1 MVNYKKLNNKKYKY
15 CIYFLFVLYMKVKVP
30 LKYVPERLNM
40 KDKKKV
46 KQELKKS
53 RAKYKKGIYYTRKKV
68 KSYEVKPSKHV
79 LNAQRI
85 YNINSIDVSD
95 ELSKKTKCSKNSLLD
110 IVKKGQGAYFSAG
123 SRPNQTGHSWG
134 IARLASAITGG
145 KAAAVDYNILEKGC
159 KSSSIALKL
168 AKKSRKKHGFGK
180 RKTRKILL

>member
-1 MVNYKKLNNKKYKY
+1 
-15 CIYFLFVLYMKVKVP
+15 MKVKVP
-30 LKYVPERLNM
+30 LKYVPERLNL

-68 KSYEVKPSKHV
+68 KSYDVKPSKHV
-79 LNAQRI
+79 INARKI
-85 YNINSIDVSD
+85 YNIDSIDVTN
-95 ELSKKTKCSKNSLLD
+95 ELCKKTMCSKNALNA

-159 KSSSIALKL
+159 KKNSKALKM
-168 AKKSRKKHGFGK
+168 AKISRKKHGYGK
-180 RKTRKILL
+180 RKTRKTVL

>member
-1 MVNYKKLNNKKYKY
+1 
-15 CIYFLFVLYMKVKVP
+15 MKVKVP
-30 LKYVPERLNM
+30 LKYVPERLNL

-68 KSYEVKPSKHV
+68 KSYDVKPSKHV
-79 LNAQRI
+79 INARKI
-85 YNINSIDVSD
+85 YDIESVDVTD
-95 ELSKKTKCSKNSLLD
+95 ELSKKTMCSKDALNA

-145 KAAAVDYNILEKGC
+145 KSAAVDYSILEKGC
-159 KSSSIALKL
+159 KKNSKALKM
-168 AKKSRKKHGFGK
+168 AKISRKKHGYGK
-180 RKTRKILL
+180 RKTRKTYL